1 MCSHQAY
8 KPRKGKVDHS
18 LAHFSEEQKS
28 FILKLTRD
36 VLCYFGYSK
45 YLDLLRAPSPSP
57 SPSVAPDLTQKN
69 ESGGKSES
77 ESEDPE
83 RKEKRRT
90 EKEEIV
96 AYILKNY
103 QDSRIYLT
111 PGLLHVNF
119 VRPLIFNYFLFLI
132 SFIFNCFI
140 LFLLYLFY
148 FYLANVKPSSRAGFA
163 AAGGESD
170 GSVRAWHELEEGGA
184 CAQARRPRAAHEQPT
199 IKVASLMTKLMVC
212 CGLLC
217 TLETTVTR

>member
-1 MCSHQAY
+1 M
-8 KPRKGKVDHS
+8 DHS

-28 FILKLTRD
+28 FILNLTRD

-57 SPSVAPDLTQKN
+57 AIVGGSEPTVATDVTQKN
-69 ESGGKSES
+69 ESEGKSEN

-119 VRPLIFNYFLFLI
+119 VPPLILFFLFSNLIFLFLI
-132 SFIFNCFI
+132 SFIAV
-140 LFLLYLFY
+140 L
-148 FYLANVKPSSRAGFA
+148 
-163 AAGGESD
+163 
-170 GSVRAWHELEEGGA
+170 SVF
-184 CAQARRPRAAHEQPT
+184 
-199 IKVASLMTKLMVC
+199 
-212 CGLLC
+212 
-217 TLETTVTR
+217 

>member
-1 MCSHQAY
+1 VLRVCVSVPSHQAY

-18 LAHFSEEQKS
+18 LAHFSEDQKS
-28 FILKLTRD
+28 FILSLTRD

-57 SPSVAPDLTQKN
+57 SPAIVGGSEPDVTQKN
-69 ESGGKSES
+69 ESEGKSES

-119 VRPLIFNYFLFLI
+119 VPPPLIFFSLFLFKFLI
-132 SFIFNCFI
+132 
-140 LFLLYLFY
+140 
-148 FYLANVKPSSRAGFA
+148 
-163 AAGGESD
+163 
-170 GSVRAWHELEEGGA
+170 
-184 CAQARRPRAAHEQPT
+184 
-199 IKVASLMTKLMVC
+199 
-212 CGLLC
+212 
-217 TLETTVTR
+217 

>member
-1 MCSHQAY
+1 M
-8 KPRKGKVDHS
+8 DHS

-28 FILKLTRD
+28 FILNLTRD

-57 SPSVAPDLTQKN
+57 AIVGGSEPDVTQKN
-69 ESGGKSES
+69 ESEGKSES

-119 VRPLIFNYFLFLI
+119 VPPLILFFLFSNLIFLFLI
-132 SFIFNCFI
+132 SFIAV
-140 LFLLYLFY
+140 L
-148 FYLANVKPSSRAGFA
+148 
-163 AAGGESD
+163 
-170 GSVRAWHELEEGGA
+170 SVF
-184 CAQARRPRAAHEQPT
+184 
-199 IKVASLMTKLMVC
+199 
-212 CGLLC
+212 
-217 TLETTVTR
+217 